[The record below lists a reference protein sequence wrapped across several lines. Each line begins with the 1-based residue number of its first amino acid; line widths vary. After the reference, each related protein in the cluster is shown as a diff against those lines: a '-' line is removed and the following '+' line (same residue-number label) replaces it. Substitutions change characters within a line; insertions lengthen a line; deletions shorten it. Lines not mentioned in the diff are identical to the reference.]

1 VDEAPPAKTWRQK
14 PGMLASDDER
24 TTVRSEFIDPEWCVG
39 CLPCESAVDVV
50 SDAMDPGV
58 PQDQRPDR

>member
-1 VDEAPPAKTWRQK
+1 
-14 PGMLASDDER
+14 MLASDDER